1 MTSQKIQQL
10 LIVPSSKITS
20 LACFLLSPAI
30 AMMRHSPPPASE
42 TSPMSAATPPPHL
55 AQPSSMTVTLQIVS
69 IVFYTFVAFL
79 CIGLPIAVLPGYVH
93 DQLGFSAVV
102 AGLTIGSQY
111 LATLLSRPMAGKVSD
126 TIGTKLAVVYGL
138 SGIVLSG
145 VLTFAAAM
153 LEHLPGTSLTILII
167 SRLFL
172 GVSQGLIGVGSI
184 SWCIGKVGPEHT
196 ARAISWNGIASYG
209 AIAIGAPLGYV
220 MSHELG
226 FFTLGIS
233 LAVMASLALL
243 VIRKQ
248 TSVPV
253 LKGERLPFWSVFGR
267 IAPYG
272 LSLTLASIGY
282 GTITTF
288 ITLFYVSRGW
298 EGAAWCLSVFG
309 VCFILARLLFI
320 NAINRLGGFTAAILC
335 MGVETLGLV
344 LLWVAPNTGFALTG
358 AGLTGLGLSLVYPA
372 LGVEAI
378 KQVPSTS
385 RSAGLSAY
393 AVFFDLALAI
403 AGPIM
408 GAIALGL
415 GYSWIFFFASLL
427 SLAGLGLTVL
437 LSRRPRF

>member
-1 MTSQKIQQL
+1 MW
-10 LIVPSSKITS
+10 S
-20 LACFLLSPAI
+20 LPTACQ
-30 AMMRHSPPPASE
+30 RK
-42 TSPMSAATPPPHL
+42 SPMSAASPPPV
-55 AQPSSMTVTLQIVS
+55 AQPSSMTITLQIVS
-69 IVFYTFVAFL
+69 VVFYTFVAFL

-102 AGLTIGSQY
+102 AGLVIGSQY
-111 LATLLSRPMAGKVSD
+111 LATLLSRPTAGKICD
-126 TIGTKLAVVYGL
+126 TIGTKLAVVYGM
-138 SGIVLSG
+138 SGIAISG
-145 VLTFAAAM
+145 VLTLAAAL
-153 LEHLPGTSLTILII
+153 LEHLPEVSLTILIV

-209 AIAIGAPLGYV
+209 AIAIGAPLGYL

-226 FFTLGIS
+226 FFTLGIA
-233 LAVMASLALL
+233 LTVMASLSLL

-248 TSVPV
+248 TAPPV
-253 LKGERLPFWSVFGR
+253 IKGERLPFWSVFGR

-282 GTITTF
+282 GTMTTF

-309 VCFILARLLFI
+309 VCFIAARLLFI
-320 NAINRLGGFTAAILC
+320 GAINRLGGFTSAILC

-344 LLWVAPNTGFALTG
+344 LLWVSPNTTFALTG

-378 KQVPSTS
+378 KQVPSSS

-427 SLAGLGLTVL
+427 SIGGLGLTVL
-437 LSRRPRF
+437 LSRRAQVRVSGA